1 MVNLKKVGLLSSA
14 VLAAQ
19 VILTKL
25 LYPLIGKNTQTMFSI
40 EPTTGI
46 GGSQVGNV
54 ILGYLTGYL
63 PFDMKNIWIW
73 LAMSIGVFLMVFA
86 GFWIYEQK
94 YLKLWQGKNLTQRI
108 FFILLYGHL
117 GLYLVLLLMKWN
129 VPGIALNLLIGLV
142 INLALVAVLVTLSA
156 EKLKYPRI

>member
-1 MVNLKKVGLLSSA
+1 MPNLKKVGLLSSA

-40 EPTTGI
+40 EPATGI

-73 LAMSIGVFLMVFA
+73 LAMSIGVFLMVFV

-94 YLKLWQGKNLTQRI
+94 YLKLWKGKNLTQRI
-108 FFILLYGHL
+108 FFILLYGHIV
-117 GLYLVLLLMKWN
+117 LYGVLLLMKWN